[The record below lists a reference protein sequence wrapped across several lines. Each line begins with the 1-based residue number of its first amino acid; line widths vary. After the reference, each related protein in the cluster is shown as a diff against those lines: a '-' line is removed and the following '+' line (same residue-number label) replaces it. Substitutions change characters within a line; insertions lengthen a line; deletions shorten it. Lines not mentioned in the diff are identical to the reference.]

1 MAAKSNQT
9 EQETAMMKLVTI
21 DEIHEAAKV
30 ESREEHAG
38 CASRLTL
45 TFLTPLLKKGSEIT
59 LRDMGRPLTSDRAA
73 EVSTRFRK
81 AWNPMAAKA
90 MASDDKKVKVPDL
103 FGAQLRSLDGGY
115 AKFGGALFCYLV
127 EGVLQLVPAII
138 LGILVK
144 HFEDGGH
151 RLSMRA
157 QWFCVAAL
165 YLAPTLGSLCRSRYD
180 TCMVHFGSQMY
191 SAVSLALYEKAL
203 RLSPTARAEYDT
215 GKIVTLFS
223 VDAFSV
229 QRLLLFIGIL
239 FSGPVIIVLCL
250 LLLNNLLGWECTL
263 LGLGFMIAIV
273 PLQFLVFI
281 PYLKYQK
288 LYLKHADMRVKVMNE
303 VLGGVRVV
311 KYLAWERPFFKK
323 VMKLRD
329 NESHVLWR
337 QGFII
342 GLGFAVIMLGAPIFQ
357 PVLIFWYYTRKLGRS
372 LDASTAFSTL
382 ALFAL
387 LRLPL
392 AFLPFC
398 LITYLTYRVS
408 ARRMAKFLVAPE
420 LQENNTKPEKHACA
434 IEKSS
439 FAWAIEKDETP
450 IDEENPVEK
459 KPSTLRNISLTIP
472 RGALVGVVGPV
483 GSGKSSLLA
492 ALAGEMETITGKA
505 SVDKSQGIAY
515 CSQVPWVL
523 NATLRDNVTFG
534 EAFDANRFSDVVA
547 QCALKDDLGQLPGG
561 ADCEIGERGINL
573 SGGQKARVALARA
586 AYSPNGLVLLDDP
599 LSAVDAHVAQHL
611 VDRCIAGP
619 AFAGRTRVLV
629 THHASVLPRCDV
641 IIVMRD
647 GEVAATGSYDELTS
661 QQVDMG
667 ELTSEDEKKSTPVQ
681 AVSIDEAFVVESTG
695 VSVEA
700 VVVQE
705 AVPEEDK
712 TTEGKLTS
720 AEGAQKGL
728 VSNRTWFVFA
738 RAGGWGWIAV
748 AVIALLGG
756 RASELAGSFYLA
768 KWTTR
773 HDDPGRHDVM
783 KFVYNYLGY
792 ALGAVA
798 GLAIRGVV
806 LAHHRIR
813 AADKLH
819 ATILERVL
827 FAPTAFFD
835 VTPIGRVLNR
845 FSGDILCVDTELSRT
860 MSEFSG
866 VASYVL
872 GAIVALCVATKGL
885 YLVLAVPL
893 LLVYRQIDL
902 RFRFSSTQIS
912 RLAKLARSPVVSD
925 FTEILNGVST
935 VRAYGA
941 VARFEERLR
950 DRPDGLNTCVVNEQL
965 AYNWLAVRLDQLA
978 AISSAS
984 VAALAVATK
993 GSLLSP
999 GLLGLALAA
1008 CIEITGFLKNAVRL
1022 STLLASNMASIERL
1036 GEYGDCF
1043 RDKDSTAPPLVPR
1056 EAAEVVPLTDD
1067 KWAPSK
1073 GAIVVADA
1081 KMRYRDGPLVLKGVS
1096 LRIQGGHRV
1105 GVVGR
1110 TGSGKSSM
1118 AAALFRI
1125 VELDS
1130 GSISIDG
1137 VDTRT
1142 LGLRE
1147 LRRGLFIIPQD
1158 PVLFSASLR
1167 FNVDP
1172 FDEYSDEEVLG
1183 ALKKAELSALLSSY
1197 DKGLDEVLQEGG
1209 SNLSVGQRQLVC
1221 IARALLRKPKILV
1234 LDEATASIDNE
1245 TDAAIQR
1252 QIREG
1257 FVGSTTITI
1266 AHRLHTILDSDR
1278 VLVLDDG
1285 RVLEYDAPAR
1295 LLADPSSRFRALV
1308 DAAKGRSPSQQN
1320 LLQLAEDE
1328 ARARM

>member
-1 MAAKSNQT
+1 
-9 EQETAMMKLVTI
+9 
-21 DEIHEAAKV
+21 
-30 ESREEHAG
+30 
-38 CASRLTL
+38 
-45 TFLTPLLKKGSEIT
+45 
-59 LRDMGRPLTSDRAA
+59 
-73 EVSTRFRK
+73 
-81 AWNPMAAKA
+81 
-90 MASDDKKVKVPDL
+90 
-103 FGAQLRSLDGGY
+103 
-115 AKFGGALFCYLV
+115 
-127 EGVLQLVPAII
+127 
-138 LGILVK
+138 
-144 HFEDGGH
+144 
-151 RLSMRA
+151 
-157 QWFCVAAL
+157 
-165 YLAPTLGSLCRSRYD
+165 
-180 TCMVHFGSQMY
+180 
-191 SAVSLALYEKAL
+191 
-203 RLSPTARAEYDT
+203 
-215 GKIVTLFS
+215 
-223 VDAFSV
+223 
-229 QRLLLFIGIL
+229 
-239 FSGPVIIVLCL
+239 
-250 LLLNNLLGWECTL
+250 
-263 LGLGFMIAIV
+263 
-273 PLQFLVFI
+273 
-281 PYLKYQK
+281 
-288 LYLKHADMRVKVMNE
+288 
-303 VLGGVRVV
+303 
-311 KYLAWERPFFKK
+311 
-323 VMKLRD
+323 
-329 NESHVLWR
+329 
-337 QGFII
+337 
-342 GLGFAVIMLGAPIFQ
+342 MLGAPIFQ

-420 LQENNTKPEKHACA
+420 LSTNENGSSDEHAVVIDKGA
-434 IEKSS
+434 
-439 FAWAIEKDETP
+439 FAWSLEKATEVEGGQAPKPDEETP
-450 IDEENPVEK
+450 AEV
-459 KPSTLRNISLTIP
+459 KPPTLRNISLKIP
-472 RGALVGVVGPV
+472 SGSLVGVVGPV

-492 ALAGEMETITGKA
+492 ALAGEMETVEGSC
-505 SVDKSQGIAY
+505 SVDTSKGVAY
-515 CSQVPWVL
+515 CAQVPWVL

-534 EAFDANRFSDVVA
+534 EAYDDGRFASVVA

-586 AYSPNGLVLLDDP
+586 AYSTNSLVLLDDP
-599 LSAVDAHVAQHL
+599 LSVVDAHVSEHL
-611 VDRCIAGP
+611 VNKCIAGK
-619 AFAGRTRVLV
+619 AFEGRTRILV
-629 THHASVLPRCDV
+629 THHAAVLPRCDLV
-641 IIVMRD
+641 VVMRD
-647 GEVAATGSYDELTS
+647 GEIAATGSYDELTA
-661 QQVDMG
+661 QGVDMG
-667 ELTSEDEKKSTPVQ
+667 ELTTEDDNKKTETPV
-681 AVSIDEAFVVESTG
+681 VEAIAVESTG
-695 VSVEA
+695 VPVEA
-700 VVVQE
+700 VEVD
-705 AVPEEDK
+705 EEQD
-712 TTEGKLTS
+712 GKLTS

-738 RAGGWGWIAV
+738 RAGGWGWICV
-748 AVIALLGG
+748 ALCALLGG
-756 RASELAGSFYLA
+756 RASEVAGQFYLA
-768 KWTTR
+768 RWTTR
-773 HDDPGRHDVM
+773 HDDPGRHEVM
-783 KFVYNYLGY
+783 RFVYRYLAY

-813 AADKLH
+813 AADTLH
-819 ATILERVL
+819 ATVLERVL

-845 FSGDILCVDTELSRT
+845 FSGDILTVDTELSRT

-866 VASYVL
+866 VASYVI
-872 GAIVALCVATKGL
+872 GAVVALCVATKGM

-893 LLVYRQIDL
+893 ILVYRQIDR

-941 VARFEERLR
+941 VARFEARLR
-950 DRPDGLNTCVVNEQL
+950 DRLDGLNSCVVNEQL

-984 VAALAVATK
+984 VAALAVASK

-1008 CIEITGFLKNAVRL
+1008 FIEITGFLKNAVRL
-1022 STLLASNMASIERL
+1022 STLLASNMAAIERI

-1043 RDKDSTAPPLVPR
+1043 RDKNSDEKPLVPR
-1056 EAAEVVPLTDD
+1056 EAAEVVSLTNDA
-1067 KWAPSK
+1067 WTPSI
-1073 GAIVVADA
+1073 GSIVVDDA

-1096 LRIQGGHRV
+1096 LSIQGGHRV

-1110 TGSGKSSM
+1110 TGSGKSSL

-1125 VELDS
+1125 VELDG

-1137 VDTRT
+1137 MDTRK

-1183 ALKKAELSALLSSY
+1183 ALKKAELGALVKSY
-1197 DKGLDEVLQEGG
+1197 DKGLQEVLQEGG

-1221 IARALLRKPKILV
+1221 IARALLRKPRILV

-1252 QIREG
+1252 QIRDG

-1285 RVLEYDAPAR
+1285 KVLEYDAPAT
-1295 LLADPSSRFRALV
+1295 LLADSASRFRALV

-1328 ARARM
+1328 ASARARL